1 MRIVRLV
8 GLKMICALLL
18 AAQSSPFAVQYGARL
33 KVSSPSE
40 LDQRLQAPF
49 TKGIAHPAGVSN
61 CAQLLTPRGR
71 ASQTKAPGTEFQEE
85 RSTMMDCLA
94 LQKLRNAMP
103 ARTSYVRDLAWD
115 AHVLPLLPP
124 QLAITVSKET
134 ERAANDAA
142 SRGRNWVDFDPSA
155 TASSDGPDQI
165 EVTGKGFIQRLILWG
180 RGDFNG
186 DGIEDLLVESLDTL
200 TGGSYR
206 SLRLFVLTRRNA
218 SAGLSVVSSQFD

>member
-18 AAQSSPFAVQYGARL
+18 AAQNPPFAVQYGARL
-33 KVSSPSE
+33 KVASQSE

-49 TKGIAHPAGVSN
+49 AEGTAHPAGVSN

-71 ASQTKAPGTEFQEE
+71 ASQTKAAGREFQEE
-85 RSTMMDCLA
+85 RSTMMDCLV
-94 LQKLRNAMP
+94 LQKLRNAKP
-103 ARTSYVRDLAWD
+103 ARTSYVHDLVWD
-115 AHVLPLLPP
+115 KHVLPLLPP

-134 ERAANDAA
+134 ESAANDAA
-142 SRGRNWVDFDPSA
+142 GRGRNWLDFDPSV
-155 TASSDGPDQI
+155 TAGGDGTDQI

-200 TGGSYR
+200 TGGTYR
-206 SLRLFVLTRRNA
+206 NLRLFVLTRRMANA
-218 SAGLSVVSSQFD
+218 RLSVVSSQF